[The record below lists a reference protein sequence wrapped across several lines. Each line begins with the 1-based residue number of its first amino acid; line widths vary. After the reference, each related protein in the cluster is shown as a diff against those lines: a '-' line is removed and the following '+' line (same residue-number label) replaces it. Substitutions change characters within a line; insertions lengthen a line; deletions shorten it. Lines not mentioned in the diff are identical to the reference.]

1 METRAL
7 DTLKSIFKYRG
18 VEDVRYESVTTPLA
32 DTHMYIYGGVLVV
45 FSEKARVSD
54 KDLTNMIEFADT
66 NGYNLGMVIV
76 SDAHPSAAVLT
87 KLRRYIADP
96 ERKLV
101 QIFELRHLQLDIS
114 QHRKVPKHRI
124 LMPDEIEPI
133 LKEFH
138 ATSPQ
143 QFPKIDCQDP
153 MAKWIGARPG
163 NVIEVLGLCESS
175 GNNRRY
181 RLCVE
186 DVTNA

>member
-1 METRAL
+1 MEARAL
-7 DTLKSIFKYRG
+7 ETLKTIFKYRG
-18 VEDVRYESVTTPLA
+18 IEDIGYESVTAPLA
-32 DTHMYIYGGVLVV
+32 DTHMYVYGGVLVV

-54 KDLTNMIEFADT
+54 KDLTNMIEFADS
-66 NGYNLGMVIV
+66 NGYNNGSVIV

-87 KLRRYIADP
+87 RLRRHIANP
-96 ERKLV
+96 ENKLV
-101 QIFELRHLQLDIS
+101 QIFELRHLQFDIS
-114 QHRKVPKHRI
+114 QQRKVPRHRI
-124 LMPDEIEPI
+124 LMSDELESV

-138 ATSPQ
+138 ASSPE

-186 DVTNA
+186 DVTNT

>member
-1 METRAL
+1 MEARAL
-7 DTLKSIFKYRG
+7 ETLKTIFKYRG
-18 VEDVRYESVTTPLA
+18 IEDIRYDSVTAPLA
-32 DTHMYIYGGVLVV
+32 DTHMYVYGGVLVV

-54 KDLTNMIEFADT
+54 KDLTNIIEFADN
-66 NGYNLGMVIV
+66 NGYNNGSVIV

-87 KLRRYIADP
+87 RLRRHVADP
-96 ERKLV
+96 EHKLV
-101 QIFELRHLQLDIS
+101 QIFELRHLQFDIS

-124 LMPDEIEPI
+124 LMSDELESV

-138 ATSPQ
+138 ASSPE

-186 DVTNA
+186 DVTNT

>member
-1 METRAL
+1 MEARAL
-7 DTLKSIFKYRG
+7 ETLKIIFKYRG
-18 VEDVRYESVTTPLA
+18 IEDIRYESVTAPLA

-54 KDLTNMIEFADT
+54 KDLTNIIEFADS
-66 NGYNLGMVIV
+66 NGYNNGSVIV

-87 KLRRYIADP
+87 RLRRHIANP
-96 ERKLV
+96 ENKLV
-101 QIFELRHLQLDIS
+101 QIFELRHLQFDIS
-114 QHRKVPKHRI
+114 QHRKVPRHRI
-124 LMPDEIEPI
+124 LMSDELESV

-138 ATSPQ
+138 ASSPE